1 MWLGALTTP
10 STQALWT
17 PGLHPGRQRSS
28 FVLRRLSQ
36 CSGPS
41 PARSLATAGR
51 DMAVGTVGGRHDVR
65 AWVGLRGWTGARP
78 SDLEGG
84 TSCHGAPSL
93 LFPALQWSGTAALAF
108 LLRPANRVSAP
119 GVPVMTVSQTWP
131 RAGHGAQQSVWGP
144 WALWIRPCPGPLA
157 EGPGNSLERS
167 VSPAGCWAPL
177 QLRPAGV
184 GPHVRGQ
191 GGALPTQG
199 VQRQAR
205 EAQPS
210 PAALLYLPPQRL
222 GAWGRGGRGAR
233 SPRAQQRSKAG
244 PVAAVAALY
253 LDAVTHA

>member
-1 MWLGALTTP
+1 MVSVLSVWLGALTTP

-17 PGLHPGRQRSS
+17 SGLHPGRQRSS

-131 RAGHGAQQSVWGP
+131 RAGVVTVCVQEQFSQVSVRVP
-144 WALWIRPCPGPLA
+144 
-157 EGPGNSLERS
+157 
-167 VSPAGCWAPL
+167 
-177 QLRPAGV
+177 
-184 GPHVRGQ
+184 
-191 GGALPTQG
+191 
-199 VQRQAR
+199 
-205 EAQPS
+205 
-210 PAALLYLPPQRL
+210 PAAQVAL
-222 GAWGRGGRGAR
+222 
-233 SPRAQQRSKAG
+233 ST
-244 PVAAVAALY
+244 PVTTV
-253 LDAVTHA
+253 